1 MSAIL
6 ALPPVIFNN
15 IQNDVSFFMMAI
27 AKKEKAKAP
36 GGTRRVGSDFKRL
49 MIQSVVWRDGRRQ
62 ANRPLKMR
70 ELR

>member
-1 MSAIL
+1 MMS
-6 ALPPVIFNN
+6 
-15 IQNDVSFFMMAI
+15 I

-36 GGTRRVGSDFKRL
+36 GGTRRAGSDFKRM
-49 MIQSVVWRDGRRQ
+49 MIQSVVWKDGRRQ